1 MELPAQRR
9 RRTARR
15 PVGTRL
21 VQGFAVPILLAGV
34 AILFARPSSA
44 QQQPIRFNHQVHV
57 KQMTCIFCH
66 RFYETREVAGRPELF
81 RCMLCHAYPVSE
93 NPEAMKLRQFADQ
106 HQPLAWVR
114 LTRLPPFVRFS
125 HQRHVVAGK
134 IACAACHGDIA
145 DATAP
150 PTAPLVSISMNFC
163 LNCHRS
169 KAVQLDAGGLQALK
183 ADNLAAGVVAALQ
196 EVEHKRFHSSGD
208 LLAAV
213 SQSVSLGD
221 AELRLIAGQ
230 VRPADPVTTDCFAC
244 HR

>member
-1 MELPAQRR
+1 MELPGERRSRPAQRP
-9 RRTARR
+9 A
-15 PVGTRL
+15 GTRL
-21 VQGFAVPILLAGV
+21 VQVLAVPIVLAGV
-34 AILFARPSSA
+34 MILCARPSSA
-44 QQQPIRFNHQVHV
+44 QQQPIQFNHQVHV

-93 NPEAMKLRQFADQ
+93 SPEAKKLRQFADER
-106 HQPLAWVR
+106 QPLAWVR
-114 LTRLPPFVRFS
+114 LTRVAPFVRFS

-134 IACAACHGDIA
+134 VACAACHGDIA
-145 DATAP
+145 RTTAP
-150 PTAPLVSISMNFC
+150 PAAPLVPISMNFC

-169 KAVQLDAGGLQALK
+169 KAVQLDASAVQTLK
-183 ADNLAAGVVAALQ
+183 ADNLATGLVEALQ
-196 EVEHKRFHSSGD
+196 DVEHKRFHSSGD

-213 SQSVSLGD
+213 SQLAPLGD
-221 AELRLIAGQ
+221 AERRLIAGQ